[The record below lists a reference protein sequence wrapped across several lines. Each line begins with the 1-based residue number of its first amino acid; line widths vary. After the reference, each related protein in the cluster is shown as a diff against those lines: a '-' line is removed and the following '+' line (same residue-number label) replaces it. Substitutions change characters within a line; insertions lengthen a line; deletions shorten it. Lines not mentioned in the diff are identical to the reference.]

1 MTVIMTQTPS
11 AAGVQRRRAPTLHR
25 ARMAAFVTIT
35 VLCCVAARPS
45 DRSSRLEEQIRDR
58 GLDPAA
64 VIIPFELNDEM
75 RQWVR
80 EEKNVGG
87 DPQQRLGQLLRAIL
101 HRNGNELTYERGYTA
116 TAREVWQTNRANCLS
131 FAHLYI
137 GLARESG
144 LRVYYLRV
152 ADLQNFEKDG
162 DLVVAS
168 EHITAAYGPPTERR
182 VLEFTDRPVKQYYET
197 EPISDL
203 TAIALH
209 YSNLGA
215 QRIRESRFQEAEEL
229 LQTAVRLDP
238 ELADG
243 WLNLGVSLRR
253 LGRVAEAETSFRRAL
268 EANPRLVPAYNN
280 LAALLER
287 DGRTEEARALLD
299 LTDRR
304 GNRNPF
310 SYIELGDL
318 AFREKRLDQAERF
331 YRRALKFDSE
341 QAESLAA
348 LGQCALAAGRRREAE
363 RWFIRAD
370 AADPGNP
377 RTLDLA
383 RRLFGPVPIGRA
395 SAD

>member
-1 MTVIMTQTPS
+1 M
-11 AAGVQRRRAPTLHR
+11 
-25 ARMAAFVTIT
+25 
-35 VLCCVAARPS
+35 
-45 DRSSRLEEQIRDR
+45 
-58 GLDPAA
+58 
-64 VIIPFELNDEM
+64 PFELDDEM

-80 EEKNVGG
+80 EEMNLAG

-116 TAREVWQTNRANCLS
+116 TAREVWRTNRANCLS

-162 DLVVAS
+162 DLIVAS

-182 VLEFTDRPVKQYYET
+182 ILEFLDQPVKKYHDT
-197 EPISDL
+197 ERISDL
-203 TAIALH
+203 TAIALY

-243 WLNLGVSLRR
+243 WVNLGVSLRR

-268 EANPRLVPAYNN
+268 EANAQLVPAYNN

-287 DGRTEEARALLD
+287 DGRTEEARTLLD
-299 LTDRR
+299 LSDRR

-310 SYIELGDL
+310 SYLELGDL
-318 AFREKRLDQAERF
+318 ALREKRLDQAERF
-331 YRRALKFDSE
+331 YRRALSFDSE

-363 RWFIRAD
+363 RWFLRAD
-370 AADPGNP
+370 AADPDNP
-377 RTLDLA
+377 RTLELA

>member
-1 MTVIMTQTPS
+1 
-11 AAGVQRRRAPTLHR
+11 
-25 ARMAAFVTIT
+25 MAAFATIA

-45 DRSSRLEEQIRDR
+45 DRSIRLEEQIRDR

-64 VIIPFELNDEM
+64 VIIPFELDDEM
-75 RQWVR
+75 RKWVR
-80 EEKNVGG
+80 EEMNVGG

-101 HRNGNELTYERGYTA
+101 HRNGNELTYERGYMA
-116 TAREVWQTNRANCLS
+116 TAREVWRTNRANCLS
-131 FAHLYI
+131 FAHLYV

-182 VLEFTDRPVKQYYET
+182 ILEFTDRPVKKYYET

-215 QRIRESRFQEAEEL
+215 QQIRESRFQEAELL

-253 LGRVAEAETSFRRAL
+253 LNHVAEAETSFRRAL
-268 EANPRLVPAYNN
+268 EANARLVPAYNN

-331 YRRALKFDSE
+331 YRRALSFDSE

-348 LGQCALAAGRRREAE
+348 LGQCALASGRRREAE

-377 RTLDLA
+377 RTLELA